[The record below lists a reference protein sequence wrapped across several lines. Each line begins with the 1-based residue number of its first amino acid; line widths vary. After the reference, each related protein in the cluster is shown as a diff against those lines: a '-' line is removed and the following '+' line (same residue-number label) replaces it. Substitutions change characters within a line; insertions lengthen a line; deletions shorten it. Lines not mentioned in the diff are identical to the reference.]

1 MYNIYYEY
9 INYYIYNK
17 LTFMSVYN
25 PFVQFLNEQFEKYP
39 SWSSFSLPLASLNWT
54 HPGTTINTIYE
65 IIVMRI
71 DNNVPFGIESLG
83 S

>member
-1 MYNIYYEY
+1 MYNRYEY
-9 INYYIYNK
+9 NNYICNK

-25 PFVQFLNEQFEKYP
+25 PFVQFLNEQLEKYP
-39 SWSSFSLPLASLNWT
+39 SWNSFSLPLASLSWT
-54 HPGTTINTIYE
+54 DPGTTINTIYE
-65 IIVMRI
+65 IILMII